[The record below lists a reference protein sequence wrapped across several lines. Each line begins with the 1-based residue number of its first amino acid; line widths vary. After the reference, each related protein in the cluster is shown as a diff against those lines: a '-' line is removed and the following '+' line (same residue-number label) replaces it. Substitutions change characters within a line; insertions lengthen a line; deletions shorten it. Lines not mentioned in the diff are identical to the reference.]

1 MLGHKGD
8 LTQKGKQALPV
19 PEGRLPHTSLFPELG
34 EALTRQR
41 PPWKKQ
47 RYNVSAQTQPRRA
60 ACSRLRNGHLQWPFV
75 LQEGGRLILHR
86 KFMMSRPLFPVEE
99 ATFCSDPW
107 DVTPR
112 TLADRTR
119 LELKPDR
126 ELGRKLRAGSGRF
139 RVYLRKVR
147 LFHYF
152 HTVY

>member
-1 MLGHKGD
+1 
-8 LTQKGKQALPV
+8 
-19 PEGRLPHTSLFPELG
+19 
-34 EALTRQR
+34 
-41 PPWKKQ
+41 
-47 RYNVSAQTQPRRA
+47 
-60 ACSRLRNGHLQWPFV
+60 
-75 LQEGGRLILHR
+75 
-86 KFMMSRPLFPVEE
+86 MSRPLFPVEE
-99 ATFCSDPW
+99 ATFCSDPR